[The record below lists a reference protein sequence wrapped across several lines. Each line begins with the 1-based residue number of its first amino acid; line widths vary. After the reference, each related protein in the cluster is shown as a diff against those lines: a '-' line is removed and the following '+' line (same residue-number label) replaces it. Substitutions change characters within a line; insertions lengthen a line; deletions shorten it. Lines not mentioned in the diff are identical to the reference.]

1 MTDAAPPREHV
12 ASILIDAPIQ
22 KVWDEITK
30 TGTIQRAVYN
40 TILDSTLKAGDRL
53 RYYSPNRKR
62 VFVVGEV
69 VEVEAPKKFVHTY
82 IFTMKPGPPT
92 LVTWDL
98 AETDEGCR
106 VTVTHSGWTDAHEDV
121 DKQAAGWR
129 EILGLLKAEVETGT
143 IPLKTR
149 LQYAAMG
156 LMSFMLPKTTKAG
169 YADEQG
175 W

>member
-1 MTDAAPPREHV
+1 
-12 ASILIDAPIQ
+12 
-22 KVWDEITK
+22 
-30 TGTIQRAVYN
+30 
-40 TILDSTLKAGDRL
+40 
-53 RYYSPNRKR
+53 
-62 VFVVGEV
+62 VVGEV

>member
-1 MTDAAPPREHV
+1 MTDTSPAREHV
-12 ASILIDAPIQ
+12 ASILIDAPIRS
-22 KVWDEITK
+22 VWDEITK
-30 TGTIQRAVYN
+30 TGSIQKAVYN
-40 TILDSTLKAGDRL
+40 TVLDSTLEPGARL
-53 RYYSPNRKR
+53 RYYSPDRKR

-69 VEVEAPKKFVHTY
+69 VEVEAPTKFVHTY

-98 AETDEGCR
+98 EETSDGCR
-106 VTVTHSGWTDAHEDV
+106 VTITHSGWTDAHEDV

-129 EILGLLKAEVETGT
+129 EILGLLKAQVETGT
-143 IPLKTR
+143 LPLKTR
-149 LQYAAMG
+149 LQYAMMG
-156 LMSFMLPKTTKAG
+156 MMSFMLPKTTRTE

>member
-1 MTDAAPPREHV
+1 MTEAAETREHV
-12 ASILIDAPIQ
+12 ASILIEAPIHR
-22 KVWDEITK
+22 VWDEITK
-30 TGTIQRAVYN
+30 TGTIQRALFN
-40 TILDSTLKAGDRL
+40 TVLESTLQPGARL
-53 RYYSPNRKR
+53 RYYSPDRKR

-69 VEVEAPKKFVHTY
+69 VEVEPPTRFVHTY

-98 AETDEGCR
+98 DETPQGCR
-106 VTVTHSGWTDAHEDV
+106 VTITHSGWTEAHEDV
-121 DKQAAGWR
+121 DKQIAGWR
-129 EILGLLKAEVETGT
+129 EILGLLKAEVETGS

-149 LQYAAMG
+149 MQYALMG
-156 LMSFMLPKTTKAG
+156 MMSFMLPKTTKAG